1 MPVRAT
7 AGVDGVILNSVSVSD
22 SRAEGGDAGVVEVV
36 VVGTVVEAVVVR
48 GGVVE
53 DAVLEELEELEEPE
67 EPHAAITTAASAAH
81 STAMIGLKLRISCP
95 SEDCGSTQSWVR
107 LRLVRC
113 LDTLTL

>member
-1 MPVRAT
+1 
-7 AGVDGVILNSVSVSD
+7 VILNSVSVSD

-67 EPHAAITTAASAAH
+67 EPHAAIATAASAAH

-95 SEDCGSTQSWVR
+95 PRIVARPRAGCGFGWSDASIR
-107 LRLVRC
+107 SHC
-113 LDTLTL
+113 D